1 MTRLA
6 SKSLIRIAVAALALA
21 LAAAA
26 GCTPVAMGVGTAAFT
41 APQAVTGRNSFYWID
56 RTFGRSCSDVSYFDR
71 PVRCVNDRS

>member
-1 MTRLA
+1 MTRSA
-6 SKSLIRIAVAALALA
+6 SPGLIRIAVAAIA

-26 GCTPVAMGVGTAAFT
+26 GCTPVEVGVGAAAFA
-41 APQAVTGRNSFYWID
+41 APQAVTGRNSFYWLD